1 MPLHPTFQKFRN
13 CRQAL
18 SCYSTALLSPLCLT
32 SGLNTCTFRHHP
44 SVLSFLSSSIRLH
57 LAPSVTLNQLGEKS
71 EDSPHFTVPLVDITD
86 GAKHPHLQMPCRSL
100 YSRDSGRL
108 GGKDGEREGDVGPPA
123 CSPQQG
129 RRNGVRVSSK
139 DKDKRQNIP
148 ILHAFLPETRKKK
161 NLPAVHPHPFHT
173 PCQPLIFRR
182 PESKTSL
189 MLGCPSSSVPGTCSA
204 ARLRAASEKD
214 EQRQGNTQIR
224 GTERRRRKGEGRKLA
239 RKTRGRGKRYI

>member
-18 SCYSTALLSPLCLT
+18 SYYSTALLSLCLT

-44 SVLSFLSSSIRLH
+44 SVLSFLCSSIRLH
-57 LAPSVTLNQLGEKS
+57 LAPSVTLNQLGKKS
-71 EDSPHFTVPLVDITD
+71 EDSPHFAVPLVDITD

-108 GGKDGEREGDVGPPA
+108 GGKDGEREGDVGPPTS
-123 CSPQQG
+123 SPQQG
-129 RRNGVRVSSK
+129 RRNGVRVSSR

-161 NLPAVHPHPFHT
+161 KPTCGPSPPIPHAMPAVDLPPARV
-173 PCQPLIFRR
+173 QDL
-182 PESKTSL
+182 
-189 MLGCPSSSVPGTCSA
+189 VN
-204 ARLRAASEKD
+204 ARLPVLLGPRHLLGGQVTGSV
-214 EQRQGNTQIR
+214 
-224 GTERRRRKGEGRKLA
+224 
-239 RKTRGRGKRYI
+239 